1 MANHRFPAPLR
12 RPRVW
17 LPGLLSTFARRDDV
31 LRRDAGRLIDG
42 AISDVLAGSEASRDS
57 AEVEQEV
64 LRRLGAAVKSRY
76 AMSMSQQQV
85 ARITTWMIPPG
96 EVRRR
101 LQLRA
106 TADAEIRT
114 RAEAAILDLLPPLPR
129 MAKRLLNRLSFL
141 LVVAWSRN
149 LIGELVTPEQLG
161 KWAVLLDQWP
171 TAARAITR
179 NPALA
184 WELEKLA
191 AEPEEAFTGRCTAC
205 TPPLA
210 RDVAGLRKFLSTEPP
225 IGEVAEHLVYLGA
238 NVRPPAPAAQDA
250 ASQ

>member
-17 LPGLLSTFARRDDV
+17 LPGLLPTFARRDDV

-42 AISDVLAGSEASRDS
+42 AI
-57 AEVEQEV
+57 
-64 LRRLGAAVKSRY
+64 
-76 AMSMSQQQV
+76 
-85 ARITTWMIPPG
+85 
-96 EVRRR
+96 
-101 LQLRA
+101 
-106 TADAEIRT
+106 
-114 RAEAAILDLLPPLPR
+114 
-129 MAKRLLNRLSFL
+129 
-141 LVVAWSRN
+141 VAWSRN

-179 NPALA
+179 SPALA